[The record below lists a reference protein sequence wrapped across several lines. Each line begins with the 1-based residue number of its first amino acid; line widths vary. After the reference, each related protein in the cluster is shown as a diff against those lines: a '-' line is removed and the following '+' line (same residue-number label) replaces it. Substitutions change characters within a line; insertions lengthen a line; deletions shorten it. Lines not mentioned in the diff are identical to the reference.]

1 MRVTIKERVD
11 PHGLELKEKV
21 VNINRVAKVVKGGRR
36 FRFGALVVV
45 GDGAGHVGFGLGK
58 AKEVPEAIRKGIDK
72 AKKALMTVPL
82 TEGTIPFEVTGE
94 FGAGKVLV
102 KPAGPGTGVIAGGG
116 VRAVVEAA
124 GIQNVLTKCI
134 GSNNPHNM
142 VRATMDGLKRL
153 TTARRVAKERGVET
167 EAIPYKA
174 RQEVAHV

>member
-1 MRVTIKERVD
+1 MHVTFSDRVD

-72 AKKALMTVPL
+72 AKKALLRVPL
-82 TEGTIPFEVTGE
+82 TEGTVPFEVTGR
-94 FGAGKVLV
+94 FGAGQVMIR
-102 KPAGPGTGVIAGGG
+102 PAAAGTGVIAGGG

-142 VRATMDGLKRL
+142 VRATVEALGMLRSAEDV
-153 TTARRVAKERGVET
+153 ARSRGKEPAEIG
-167 EAIPYKA
+167 IG
-174 RQEVAHV
+174 

>member
-1 MRVTIKERVD
+1 MQVTTGERVD

-21 VNINRVAKVVKGGRR
+21 VSINRVAKVVKGGRR

-82 TEGTIPFEVTGE
+82 IEGTIPFEVTGR
-94 FGAGKVLV
+94 FGAGIVMMR
-102 KPAGPGTGVIAGGG
+102 PASPGTGVIAGGG

-124 GIQNVLTKCI
+124 GVQNVLTKCI

-142 VRATMDGLKRL
+142 VRATI
-153 TTARRVAKERGVET
+153 TALSMLRSPEQVARTRNKEAAELG
-167 EAIPYKA
+167 AA
-174 RQEVAHV
+174 

>member
-1 MRVTIKERVD
+1 VQVTTGERVD

-21 VNINRVAKVVKGGRR
+21 VSINRVAKVVKGGRR

-82 TEGTIPFEVTGE
+82 IEGTIPFEVTGR
-94 FGAGKVLV
+94 FGAGIVMMR
-102 KPAGPGTGVIAGGG
+102 PASPGTGVIAGGG

-124 GIQNVLTKCI
+124 GVQNVLTKCI

-142 VRATMDGLKRL
+142 VRATI
-153 TTARRVAKERGVET
+153 TALSMLRSPEQVARTRNKEAAELG
-167 EAIPYKA
+167 AA
-174 RQEVAHV
+174 

>member
-1 MRVTIKERVD
+1 VRVTIKERVD

-142 VRATMDGLKRL
+142 VRATVEALAQLKRPGE
-153 TTARRVAKERGVET
+153 TARLRGKESAELG
-167 EAIPYKA
+167 AA
-174 RQEVAHV
+174 

>member
-1 MRVTIKERVD
+1 VQVTTGERVD

-21 VNINRVAKVVKGGRR
+21 VSINRVAKVVKGGRR

-72 AKKALMTVPL
+72 AKKSLMTVPL
-82 TEGTIPFEVTGE
+82 NEGTIPFEVVGR
-94 FGAGKVLV
+94 FGAGIVMMR
-102 KPAGPGTGVIAGGG
+102 PAGPGTGVIAGGG

-124 GIQNVLTKCI
+124 GVQNVLTKCI

-142 VRATMDGLKRL
+142 VRATI
-153 TTARRVAKERGVET
+153 TALSMLRSPEQVARTRNKEAAELG
-167 EAIPYKA
+167 AA
-174 RQEVAHV
+174 